1 MKKNLSFREI
11 DELVVKLSKYLKS
24 GDVISL
30 EGDLGTGKTTIVQKI
45 SKELGIKENI
55 KSPTFNYVLEYNSGK
70 FPLYHFDVYR
80 ISDPM
85 EIYEIG
91 YEDYIYGEGV
101 TVIEWGNIIETEL
114 PKEYIKILLEY
125 TGEESRNIEVRVEGN
140 RERERELL
148 KNVGFSN

>member
-1 MKKNLSFREI
+1 MKKNLSFGEI
-11 DELVVKLSKYLKS
+11 DELIVKLSKYLKS

-91 YEDYIYGEGV
+91 YEDGYKMGYG
-101 TVIEWGNIIETEL
+101 
-114 PKEYIKILLEY
+114 
-125 TGEESRNIEVRVEGN
+125 
-140 RERERELL
+140 
-148 KNVGFSN
+148 

>member
-30 EGDLGTGKTTIVQKI
+30 EGDLGTGKTTIVQKRF
-45 SKELGIKENI
+45 KELGIKENI

-125 TGEESRNIEVRVEGN
+125 AGEESRDIEIRVEGN

>member
-114 PKEYIKILLEY
+114 PKEYIKILL
-125 TGEESRNIEVRVEGN
+125 SWLGN
-140 RERERELL
+140 RSAERR
-148 KNVGFSN
+148 VGKAC

>member
-1 MKKNLSFREI
+1 MKKNLSFGEI

-101 TVIEWGNIIETEL
+101 TIIEWGNIIETEL

>member
-1 MKKNLSFREI
+1 MKKNLSFGEI
-11 DELVVKLSKYLKS
+11 DELIVKLSKYLKS

-91 YEDYIYGEGV
+91 YEDYIYGEGL

>member
-1 MKKNLSFREI
+1 MKKNLSFGEI
-11 DELVVKLSKYLKS
+11 DELIVKLSKYLKS

>member
-1 MKKNLSFREI
+1 MKKNLSFGEI

>member
-1 MKKNLSFREI
+1 MKKNLSFGEI
-11 DELVVKLSKYLKS
+11 DELIVKLSKYLKA

>member
-45 SKELGIKENI
+45 FKELGIKENI

-125 TGEESRNIEVRVEGN
+125 AGEESRDIEIRVEGN